1 MIKYPRLFSILYW
14 WMLLLLITSYMLEYY
29 NPPEKTKKTI
39 FLILLPT
46 TFVITFILYN
56 ISLKIY
62 SKKFNGLEKT
72 AIELNKYIAKEKNVD
87 AKNDLL
93 LSLANVYL
101 LMVEEHKALDTLN
114 QIDKRVLFL
123 PSPSKE
129 KRKSQCMY
137 YNFLLS
143 CFDNLDGNQNVI
155 KVYNEAYPLFNEFY
169 NNKKDQII
177 FKLITFYYEKALR
190 NYDKALEIIE
200 YCASISN
207 ETLKPFIM
215 LDVADMYIRTGKI
228 DNAVSILNSFNPK
241 PESESFNIYYNRCLK
256 KLKLINRQ

>member
-1 MIKYPRLFSILYW
+1 MLKQKMIYCYLF
-14 WMLLLLITSYMLEYY
+14 
-29 NPPEKTKKTI
+29 
-39 FLILLPT
+39 
-46 TFVITFILYN
+46 
-56 ISLKIY
+56 
-62 SKKFNGLEKT
+62 
-72 AIELNKYIAKEKNVD
+72 
-87 AKNDLL
+87 
-93 LSLANVYL
+93 ANVYL
-101 LMVEEHKALDTLN
+101 LMVEEHKALDALIY
-114 QIDKRVLFL
+114 IDKSVLFP

-129 KRKSQCMY
+129 KRRSQCMY

-143 CFDNLDGNQNVI
+143 CFDNLDDSQNVI

-200 YCASISN
+200 FCASISN

-228 DNAVSILNSFNPK
+228 DSAVSILNSFNPK

>member
-1 MIKYPRLFSILYW
+1 MKFISKMKVILTWWVLVLFVSSCV
-14 WMLLLLITSYMLEYY
+14 LIY
-29 NPPEKTKKTI
+29 NKPPEKNQKTI
-39 FLILLPT
+39 FIILFIT
-46 TFVITFILYN
+46 TLVITFILYSINLN
-56 ISLKIY
+56 IF
-62 SKKFNGLEKT
+62 SKKFNGLRKT
-72 AIELNKYIAKEKNVD
+72 ALELNKYIAKEKNVD

-101 LMVEEHKALDTLN
+101 LMVEEHKELDTLN

-137 YNFLLS
+137 YNYLLS
-143 CFDNLDGNQNVI
+143 CFDNLDDSENVI
-155 KVYNEAYPLFNEFY
+155 KVYNEAFPLFNEFY
-169 NNKKDQII
+169 NNKKDKII
-177 FKLITFYYEKALR
+177 FKLITFCYEKALR

-228 DNAVSILNSFNPK
+228 DNAVSILTALTLSQK
-241 PESESFNIYYNRCLK
+241 VSLLIYIIIDALK
-256 KLKLINRQ
+256 NLN

>member
-1 MIKYPRLFSILYW
+1 MTKYPRLFSILSW
-14 WMLLLLITSYMLEYY
+14 WVLLLFMASSILEYN

-72 AIELNKYIAKEKNVD
+72 AIELTKKMLTQ
-87 AKNDLL
+87 NDLL

-123 PSPSKE
+123 PFQAKKKE
-129 KRKSQCMY
+129 SQCMY
-137 YNFLLS
+137 YNFVVLL
-143 CFDNLDGNQNVI
+143 
-155 KVYNEAYPLFNEFY
+155 
-169 NNKKDQII
+169 II
-177 FKLITFYYEKALR
+177 LMVTK
-190 NYDKALEIIE
+190 
-200 YCASISN
+200 
-207 ETLKPFIM
+207 M
-215 LDVADMYIRTGKI
+215 L
-228 DNAVSILNSFNPK
+228 
-241 PESESFNIYYNRCLK
+241 
-256 KLKLINRQ
+256 